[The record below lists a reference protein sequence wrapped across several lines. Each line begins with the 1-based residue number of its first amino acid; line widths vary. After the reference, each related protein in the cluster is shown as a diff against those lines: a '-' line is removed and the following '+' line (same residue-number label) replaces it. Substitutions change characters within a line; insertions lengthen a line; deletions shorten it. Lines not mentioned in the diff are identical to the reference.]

1 MSHRSSFTG
10 GIPGGGGG
18 GGGGSTGGGS
28 SAAAAASASA
38 MMVNLNLFRS
48 STTDSNE
55 TYLES
60 FIEHIS
66 TLPSE
71 IRRNLDLMKDLDKS
85 CS

>member
-1 MSHRSSFTG
+1 MSLRSSITG
-10 GIPGGGGG
+10 SLKM
-18 GGGGSTGGGS
+18 STGHDS
-28 SAAAAASASA
+28 
-38 MMVNLNLFRS
+38 
-48 STTDSNE
+48 SNE